1 MTWKNLC
8 RGGCHL
14 LTIYIIKRKIKNTKK
29 QKTLKCKIKRK
40 NTVTNTIELMCNLK
54 WGNDVKLC

>member
-1 MTWKNLC
+1 MEKSLQRRLSLTYYLHNKEKNKK
-8 RGGCHL
+8 HQ
-14 LTIYIIKRKIKNTKK
+14 K